1 MNGLRER
8 FQRFMV
14 GRYGPD
20 SLTQTMAVAALVL
33 MILGMFGPRLF
44 SWLAMALLVAVYFR
58 MFSRNIPARSQENAK
73 YYYLRT
79 QVQKRLAQYKTRW
92 AQRKY
97 YRYYRC
103 PHCHQQLR
111 VPRGRGKIEITCPKC
126 HTEFVKKS

>member
-8 FQRFMV
+8 FQRFMM
-14 GRYGPD
+14 GRYGHD
-20 SLTQTMAVAALVL
+20 SLNQAMAVVALVL
-33 MILGMFGPRLF
+33 MILGMFGLRLF

-79 QVQKRLAQYKTRW
+79 QVQKRMAQYQTRW
-92 AQRKY
+92 AQRKF

>member
-1 MNGLRER
+1 
-8 FQRFMV
+8 MV
-14 GRYGPD
+14 GRYGHD
-20 SLTQTMAVAALVL
+20 SLNQAMAVTALVL

-73 YYYLRT
+73 YY
-79 QVQKRLAQYKTRW
+79 
-92 AQRKY
+92 
-97 YRYYRC
+97 RC

>member
-8 FQRFMV
+8 FQRFMM
-14 GRYGPD
+14 GRYGHD
-20 SLTQTMAVAALVL
+20 SLNQAMAALVL
-33 MILGMFGPRLF
+33 MILGMFGLRLF

-79 QVQKRLAQYKTRW
+79 QVQKRMAQYQTRW
-92 AQRKY
+92 AQRKF

-103 PHCHQQLR
+103 PHCHQKLR

>member
-14 GRYGPD
+14 GRYGHD
-20 SLTQTMAVAALVL
+20 SLNQAMAVAVLVL

>member
-14 GRYGPD
+14 GRYGHD
-20 SLTQTMAVAALVL
+20 SLNQAMAVATLVL

>member
-1 MNGLRER
+1 M
-8 FQRFMV
+8 M
-14 GRYGPD
+14 GRYGHD
-20 SLTQTMAVAALVL
+20 SLNQAMAVAALVL
-33 MILGMFGPRLF
+33 MILGMFGLRLF

-79 QVQKRLAQYKTRW
+79 QVQKRMNQYKTRW
-92 AQRKY
+92 AQRKF

-111 VPRGRGKIEITCPKC
+111 VLALAQRRQQAIFTGAGGAHQPNQFSW
-126 HTEFVKKS
+126 H

>member
-1 MNGLRER
+1 
-8 FQRFMV
+8 
-14 GRYGPD
+14 
-20 SLTQTMAVAALVL
+20 
-33 MILGMFGPRLF
+33 
-44 SWLAMALLVAVYFR
+44 MALLVAVYFR

-79 QVQKRLAQYKTRW
+79 QLQKRMNQYKTRW
-92 AQRKY
+92 AQRKFY
-97 YRYYRC
+97 HYYRC

>member
-1 MNGLRER
+1 M
-8 FQRFMV
+8 M
-14 GRYGPD
+14 GRYGHD
-20 SLTQTMAVAALVL
+20 SLNQAMAVAALVL
-33 MILGMFGPRLF
+33 MILGMFGLRLF

-58 MFSRNIPARSQENAK
+58 MFSRNK

-79 QVQKRLAQYKTRW
+79 QVQKRMNQYKTRW
-92 AQRKY
+92 AQRKF

>member
-14 GRYGPD
+14 GRYGHD
-20 SLTQTMAVAALVL
+20 SLNQAMAVSALVL

-126 HTEFVKKS
+126 HMEFVKKS

>member
-8 FQRFMV
+8 FQRFWV
-14 GRYGPD
+14 GRSAHD
-20 SLTQTMAVAALVL
+20 SLNQAMAVAALVL

>member
-14 GRYGPD
+14 GRYGHD
-20 SLTQTMAVAALVL
+20 SLNQAMAVAALVL
-33 MILGMFGPRLF
+33 MILGMFGLRLF

-79 QVQKRLAQYKTRW
+79 QVQKRMNQYKTRW
-92 AQRKY
+92 AQR
-97 YRYYRC
+97 
-103 PHCHQQLR
+103 HQQLR

>member
-8 FQRFMV
+8 FQRFMM
-14 GRYGPD
+14 GRYGYD
-20 SLTQTMAVAALVL
+20 SLNQAMAVAALVL
-33 MILGMFGPRLF
+33 MILGMFGLRLF

-79 QVQKRLAQYKTRW
+79 QVQKRMAQYQTRW
-92 AQRKY
+92 AQRKL

>member
-1 MNGLRER
+1 
-8 FQRFMV
+8 MV
-14 GRYGPD
+14 GRYGHD
-20 SLTQTMAVAALVL
+20 SLNQAMAVAALVL

-79 QVQKRLAQYKTRW
+79 RIQKRLAQYKTRW

>member
-8 FQRFMV
+8 FQRFMM
-14 GRYGPD
+14 GRYGHD
-20 SLTQTMAVAALVL
+20 SLNQAMAVVALVL

-79 QVQKRLAQYKTRW
+79 QVQKRMAQYQTRW
-92 AQRKY
+92 AQRKF

>member
-8 FQRFMV
+8 FQRCMV
-14 GRYGPD
+14 GRYGRD
-20 SLTQTMAVAALVL
+20 SLHQAMAVAALVL

-111 VPRGRGKIEITCPKC
+111 VPRGRGKIELTCPKC

>member
-8 FQRFMV
+8 FQRFMM
-14 GRYGPD
+14 GRYGHD
-20 SLTQTMAVAALVL
+20 SLNQAMAVAALVL
-33 MILGMFGPRLF
+33 MILGMFGLRLF

-79 QVQKRLAQYKTRW
+79 QVQKRMAQYQTRW
-92 AQRKY
+92 AQRKF

-103 PHCHQQLR
+103 PNCHQQLR

>member
-1 MNGLRER
+1 M
-8 FQRFMV
+8 M
-14 GRYGPD
+14 GRYGHD
-20 SLTQTMAVAALVL
+20 SLNQAMAVAALVL
-33 MILGMFGPRLF
+33 MILGMFGLRL
-44 SWLAMALLVAVYFR
+44 
-58 MFSRNIPARSQENAK
+58 FSRNIPARSQENAK

-79 QVQKRLAQYKTRW
+79 QVQKRMNQYKTRW
-92 AQRKY
+92 AQRKF

>member
-14 GRYGPD
+14 ARYGHD
-20 SLTQTMAVAALVL
+20 SLNQAMAVAALGL

>member
-8 FQRFMV
+8 FQRFMMC
-14 GRYGPD
+14 RYGHD
-20 SLTQTMAVAALVL
+20 SLNQAMAIAALVL
-33 MILGMFGPRLF
+33 MILGMFGLRLF

-79 QVQKRLAQYKTRW
+79 QVQKRMAQYQTRW
-92 AQRKY
+92 AQRKF

>member
-14 GRYGPD
+14 GRYGHD
-20 SLTQTMAVAALVL
+20 SLNQAMAVTALVL

>member
-14 GRYGPD
+14 GRYGHD
-20 SLTQTMAVAALVL
+20 SLNQSMAVAALVL

>member
-8 FQRFMV
+8 FQRFMM
-14 GRYGPD
+14 GRYDHD
-20 SLTQTMAVAALVL
+20 SLNQAMAVAALLL
-33 MILGMFGPRLF
+33 MILGMFGLRLF

-79 QVQKRLAQYKTRW
+79 QVQKRMAQYQTRW
-92 AQRKY
+92 AQRKF

>member
-1 MNGLRER
+1 M
-8 FQRFMV
+8 M
-14 GRYGPD
+14 GRSGHD
-20 SLTQTMAVAALVL
+20 SLNQAMAVAALLL
-33 MILGMFGPRLF
+33 MILGMFGLRLF

-79 QVQKRLAQYKTRW
+79 QVQKQMNQYKTRW

>member
-8 FQRFMV
+8 FQRFMM
-14 GRYGPD
+14 GRYGHD
-20 SLTQTMAVAALVL
+20 SLNQAMAALVL
-33 MILGMFGPRLF
+33 MILGMFGLRLF
-44 SWLAMALLVAVYFR
+44 SWLAMALLEVVYFR

-79 QVQKRLAQYKTRW
+79 QVQKRMAQYKTRW
-92 AQRKY
+92 AQRKF

>member
-14 GRYGPD
+14 GRYGHD
-20 SLTQTMAVAALVL
+20 SLNQAMAVVALVL

>member
-14 GRYGPD
+14 GRYGHD
-20 SLTQTMAVAALVL
+20 SLNQAMAVSALVL